1 VTAAQQDQ
9 NRLRNEAEAYANR
22 VVPEARGKAAAI
34 VQEAEGYRLQT
45 VAQATGQVSRF
56 NQVYEQYK
64 KAPEVTRERL
74 YLETMERVL
83 GGMDKVILDQS
94 GGQGQGVVPYLPL
107 GPLTPRDGEGNRR

>member
-1 VTAAQQDQ
+1 M
-9 NRLRNEAEAYANR
+9 R
-22 VVPEARGKAAAI
+22 
-34 VQEAEGYRLQT
+34 YRLQT

-56 NQVYEQYK
+56 NQIYEQYK

-83 GGMDKVILDQS
+83 AGTDKIILDQS

-107 GPLTPRDGEGNRR
+107 GPLTPRVGQGDRK